1 MATTSNP
8 PPATTATERTSLL
21 ENTQRDDDESTLGET
36 PDTSDPPRAPTSFG
50 VLAVLLIGGAFISNS
65 DGSLVLATYGNIS
78 SHFND
83 FESGRWLLTSAM
95 LASCA
100 AQPIYGKL
108 SNIYGRKVILL
119 LNYVLFG
126 LGSAISGSGQS
137 MGQIIFGRV
146 VGGTGA
152 AGMVSMVSILISDLV
167 PMKEVATYRSYVNV
181 ISTTGRSIGGPL
193 GGYIAQNFGW
203 RWSFYFQCPIAL
215 LAFVLVA
222 WQLKLPK
229 TNTHVKQSHWEKFSR
244 IDFLGSL
251 FLSLSIVLILLSLD
265 LFAKAKYLSDAVPI
279 ASISIGLASL
289 ITFCLI
295 EKYQASE
302 PIFPLKLLVQRDVVS
317 CYAILALQSGAQ
329 LTLMSTIPLYFQITL
344 RATPGKAGL
353 YLISAVLGNTFG
365 GILTGIYIKRSAK
378 YLLPTILSGVFGC
391 ITYTLLIIR
400 WNGHTSFPESLYVF
414 GGGLAL
420 GTSYSALFIAV
431 AACVSEE
438 EFAIAGSGLYM
449 FSSIGTV
456 AGISISGALFKWGA
470 GKGVNFHLKGV
481 KNGLQIA
488 NRALEDIEYINTLSE
503 KIHRLVVS
511 GYLSGFKAAFA
522 FSLASAAISLIIAVT
537 EVKEGDAASTTSLI
551 EA

>member
-1 MATTSNP
+1 MRS
-8 PPATTATERTSLL
+8 
-21 ENTQRDDDESTLGET
+21 
-36 PDTSDPPRAPTSFG
+36 
-50 VLAVLLIGGAFISNS
+50 
-65 DGSLVLATYGNIS
+65 ATYS
-78 SHFND
+78 Y
-83 FESGRWLLTSAM
+83 
-95 LASCA
+95 
-100 AQPIYGKL
+100 QYGKL

-152 AGMVSMVSILISDLV
+152 AGMVSMVSILIS
-167 PMKEVATYRSYVNV
+167 
-181 ISTTGRSIGGPL
+181 
-193 GGYIAQNFGW
+193 
-203 RWSFYFQCPIAL
+203 AL

-302 PIFPLKLLVQRDVVS
+302 PIFPLKLLVQRD
-317 CYAILALQSGAQ
+317 
-329 LTLMSTIPLYFQITL
+329 LMSTIPLYFQITL

-511 GYLSGFKAAFA
+511 GYLSGFKAAFD
-522 FSLASAAISLIIAVT
+522 LECINMRQ